1 MTGFGRASGSADN
14 LTWAWELKSVNG
26 RTLDIRLR
34 LPAGCDHLE
43 APARKAIG
51 QACRRGSLQAT
62 LTLERGTTTGA
73 PRINEALLVGLL
85 NDLNGIAS
93 RNGLPPVEL
102 ASLLHVRG
110 VIEADDGRGEA
121 AIAGPPD
128 AQLMASLDEA
138 VAMLAA
144 SRNREGEALRA
155 VLEGQLA
162 DMAETLDAAVVA
174 RDAQGDLQRQ
184 RLVDQVRE
192 LLDIS
197 DRFDPARLHQE
208 AALLATKADV
218 REELDRFAAHI
229 AAARDLLRQDEPI
242 GRRLDFLAQ
251 EFGREANTTCSK
263 AGSMAL
269 TEIGLKLKSLVEQFR
284 EQVQNVE

>member
-1 MTGFGRASGSADN
+1 MTGFGRASGASES

-34 LPAGCDHLE
+34 LPAGYDHLE
-43 APARKAIG
+43 PQARKVIG
-51 QACRRGSLQAT
+51 QLCRRGSLQAT
-62 LTLERGTTTGA
+62 LTLERGTATGA

-85 NDLNGIAS
+85 KDLNAIAK
-93 RNGLPPVEL
+93 RHDLPPVAL
-102 ASLLHVRG
+102 SALLHVRG
-110 VIEADDGRGEA
+110 VIEADDGRGDA

-128 AQLMASLDEA
+128 ALLLASLDEA
-138 VAMLAA
+138 IAMLAD
-144 SRNREGEALRA
+144 SRVKEGAALRD
-155 VLEGQLA
+155 VLEGQLSS
-162 DMAETLDAAVVA
+162 MAETLEAAVAA
-174 RDAQGDLQRQ
+174 RDAQGDLLRQ
-184 RLVDQVRE
+184 RLAEQVRE
-192 LLDIS
+192 LLETS

-229 AAARDLLRQDEPI
+229 TAARDLLRQDEPI
-242 GRRLDFLAQ
+242 GRRLDFLSQ

>member
-1 MTGFGRASGSADN
+1 MTGFGRASGTAES

-34 LPAGCDHLE
+34 LPAGFDHLE
-43 APARKAIG
+43 PQARKAIG
-51 QACRRGSLQAT
+51 QVCRRGSLQAT
-62 LTLERGTTTGA
+62 LTLERGTATGA

-85 NDLNGIAS
+85 KDLNAIAQ
-93 RNGLPPVEL
+93 RHDLPPVAL
-102 ASLLHVRG
+102 SALLHVRG
-110 VIEADDGRGEA
+110 VIEADDGRGDA
-121 AIAGPPD
+121 ALAGPPD
-128 AQLMASLDEA
+128 ALLLASLDEA
-138 VAMLAA
+138 IAMLAD
-144 SRNREGEALRA
+144 SRTKEGEALRG
-155 VLEGQLA
+155 VLEGQLSA
-162 DMAETLDAAVVA
+162 MAETLEAAVAA
-174 RDAQGDLQRQ
+174 RDAQGDLLRQ
-184 RLVDQVRE
+184 RLAEQVRE
-192 LLDIS
+192 LLETS

-229 AAARDLLRQDEPI
+229 TAARDLLRQDEPI
-242 GRRLDFLAQ
+242 GRRLDFLSQ

>member
-1 MTGFGRASGSADN
+1 MTGFGRASGAAES

-34 LPAGCDHLE
+34 LPAGYDHLE
-43 APARKAIG
+43 PQARKAIG
-51 QACRRGSLQAT
+51 QLCRRGSLQAT
-62 LTLERGTTTGA
+62 LTLERGTATGA

-85 NDLNGIAS
+85 KDLNAIAK
-93 RNGLPPVEL
+93 RHDLPPVAL
-102 ASLLHVRG
+102 SALLHVRG

-121 AIAGPPD
+121 AMAGPPD
-128 AQLMASLDEA
+128 ALLLASLDEA
-138 VAMLAA
+138 IAMLAD
-144 SRNREGEALRA
+144 SRVKEGEALRG
-155 VLEGQLA
+155 VLESQLSS
-162 DMAETLDAAVVA
+162 MAETLEAAVAA
-174 RDAQGDLQRQ
+174 RDAQGDLLRQ
-184 RLVDQVRE
+184 RLAEQVRE
-192 LLDIS
+192 LLATS

-229 AAARDLLRQDEPI
+229 TAARDLLRQDEPI
-242 GRRLDFLAQ
+242 GRRLDFLSQ

>member
-1 MTGFGRASGSADN
+1 MTGFGRAAGSAET

-34 LPAGCDHLE
+34 LPTGYDHLE
-43 APARKAIG
+43 PLARKAIG

-62 LTLERGTTTGA
+62 LTLERATATGA
-73 PRINEALLVGLL
+73 LRINEALLVGLL
-85 NDLNGIAS
+85 RDLNAIAQ
-93 RNGLPPVEL
+93 RNALPPVEL
-102 ASLLHVRG
+102 SALLHVRG

-121 AIAGPPD
+121 AVAGPPD
-128 AQLMASLDEA
+128 ATLLGALDEA
-138 VAMLAA
+138 VAMLAD
-144 SRNREGEALRA
+144 SRAREGAALRD
-155 VLEGQLA
+155 VLESQLSS
-162 DMAETLDAAVVA
+162 MAETLEAAVAA
-174 RDAQGDLQRQ
+174 RDAQGDLLRQ
-184 RLVDQVRE
+184 RLADQVRE
-192 LLDIS
+192 LVESS

-229 AAARDLLRQDEPI
+229 TAARDLLRQDEPI

>member
-1 MTGFGRASGSADN
+1 MTGFGRAAGAADN

-34 LPAGCDHLE
+34 LPAGYDHLE
-43 APARKAIG
+43 PQARKAIG

-62 LTLERGTTTGA
+62 LTLERGTTAGGV
-73 PRINEALLVGLL
+73 RINEALLVGLL
-85 NDLNGIAS
+85 KDLNTIA
-93 RNGLPPVEL
+93 RRHDLPPVEL
-102 ASLLHVRG
+102 AALLHVRG
-110 VIEADDGRGEA
+110 VIEADDGRGDA
-121 AIAGPPD
+121 AVAGPPN
-128 AQLMASLDEA
+128 AMLLASLDDA
-138 VAMLAA
+138 IAMLAD
-144 SRNREGEALRA
+144 SRSREGAALRD
-155 VLEGQLA
+155 VLENQLA
-162 DMAETLDAAVVA
+162 SMAETLEAAVAA
-174 RDAQGDLQRQ
+174 RDAQGDLLRQ
-184 RLVDQVRE
+184 RLAEQVRE
-192 LLDIS
+192 LLDSS

-229 AAARDLLRQDEPI
+229 AAARDLLRQAEPI